1 MEKKDLRFEHAAKQI
16 AEKRQALMTKLGS
29 QPLTHEQR
37 QALIRQP
44 ITFCYYGSKSSGGV
58 GVCDEH
64 RLHRV
69 YTVRPRP
76 FDGGDSHD

>member
-69 YTVRPRP
+69 YTVRPR